1 MTLAIAHA
9 DGERGVL
16 DLVREWTSPFSPE
29 QVVRE
34 IVAICRRYG
43 VTAVTGDRYAGEWVR
58 EPFRLHHFEYRLADH
73 TRSESYLV
81 LLPAINS
88 GNIKLL
94 DNPRLIA
101 QLCALERRV
110 ARSGKDSVDHPRAG
124 RDDIIN
130 SAALALVGAALAPKS
145 SADAWLEFARRD
157 LARLGTDY
165 DDVRNSTPPEFGFSF
180 GDGR

>member
-1 MTLAIAHA
+1 
-9 DGERGVL
+9 
-16 DLVREWTSPFSPE
+16 
-29 QVVRE
+29 
-34 IVAICRRYG
+34 
-43 VTAVTGDRYAGEWVR
+43 VR

-73 TRSESYLV
+73 TRSAAYMV

-94 DNPRLIA
+94 DNPRLIS

-145 SADAWLEFARRD
+145 SADNWIEYLRRENV
-157 LARLGTDY
+157 RWGTDY
-165 DDVRNSTPPEFGFSF
+165 DDVRNSTPPSF
-180 GDGR
+180 GYSFGSGR